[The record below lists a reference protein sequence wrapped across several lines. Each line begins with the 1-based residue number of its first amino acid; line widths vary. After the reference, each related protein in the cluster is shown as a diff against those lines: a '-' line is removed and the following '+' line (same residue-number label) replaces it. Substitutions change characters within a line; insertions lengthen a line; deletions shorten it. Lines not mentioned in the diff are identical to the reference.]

1 MLELIIAVLILTI
14 VSVILWAITEKMPD
28 ATLKTVVRAVVIL
41 ILLLIF
47 LNRFGS
53 QLGL

>member
-14 VSVILWAITEKMPD
+14 VAVILWAITEKLPD
-28 ATLKTVVRAVVIL
+28 PTMKTVVRAVLVL
-41 ILLLIF
+41 IVLLVF
-47 LNRFGS
+47 LQKYGS